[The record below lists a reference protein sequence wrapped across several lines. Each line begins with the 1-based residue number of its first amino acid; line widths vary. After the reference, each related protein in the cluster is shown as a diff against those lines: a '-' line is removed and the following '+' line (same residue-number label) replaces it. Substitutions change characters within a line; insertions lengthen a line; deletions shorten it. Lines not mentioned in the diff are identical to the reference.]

1 METLKHAAHH
11 LNKFYSIQV
20 LYMAYTPGILKILYP
35 LCIVSTCVM
44 YPWIQAKT
52 PEICKIPGILWS
64 AIYGIYGPFAI
75 KREETA
81 RKKIFELMP
90 ILDIFQPKN
99 HIWHINVTLI
109 FFGSIPPFYCKGPIC
124 VDIYNWAFF
133 RVTDHLISATVICYL
148 PPLHST

>member
-1 METLKHAAHH
+1 MILLSQYN
-11 LNKFYSIQV
+11 LNTTFTY
-20 LYMAYTPGILKILYP
+20 
-35 LCIVSTCVM
+35 
-44 YPWIQAKT
+44 W
-52 PEICKIPGILWS
+52 
-64 AIYGIYGPFAI
+64 PFSI

-81 RKKIFELMP
+81 GKKIFELMP

-109 FFGSIPPFYCKGPIC
+109 FFGSFPPFYCKGPIC